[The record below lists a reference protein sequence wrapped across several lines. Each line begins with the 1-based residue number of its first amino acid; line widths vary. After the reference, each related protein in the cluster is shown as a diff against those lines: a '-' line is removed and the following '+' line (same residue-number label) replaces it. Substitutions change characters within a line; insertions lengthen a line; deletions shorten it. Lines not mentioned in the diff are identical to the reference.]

1 MKVFCVNIISV
12 PYQKTLD
19 ERLNRF
25 VEDWIG
31 VVAPINQGI
40 EITGAGGVLFFKKFT
55 NPQESIRYLKNEC
68 FIFDKSRFISALL
81 FQKKFNLIR
90 VLKELPVMYIAIER
104 VHCKFSFDTEQTF
117 SLAELSYILYL
128 KHNINQDILDE
139 KLIIEMFGIDK
150 LKIQKKEEGLYT
162 IINF

>member
-55 NPQESIRYLKNEC
+55 NPQESIRYLKTNVLYL
-68 FIFDKSRFISALL
+68 IRAGFISALL

-90 VLKELPVMYIAIER
+90 VLKECPVMFIAIER

-117 SLAELSYILYL
+117 
-128 KHNINQDILDE
+128 
-139 KLIIEMFGIDK
+139 F
-150 LKIQKKEEGLYT
+150 
-162 IINF
+162 F